1 MNQWYSS
8 DGKNLILLHNIELF
22 LCPPDYGALIG
33 SKGDSRKSWLI
44 SITSTNPV
52 VIPTARCCQRWYCTS
67 VCSGDVQRNDR
78 LGFVVAQ
85 RSSGVSMILNNCRL
99 CLSGTHTHAPW
110 TSQPEHTHTH
120 IWEWSLWG
128 ETLHFSPLVSANGF
142 QHSGSSQQRR
152 HTLTHPCT
160 HRNNYT
166 LQNHEQLIR
175 PLTPRASSWNSIWTS
190 IKTLSVIRR
199 KYSDLSD
206 AQTLN

>member
-120 IWEWSLWG
+120 TSESDLCGGKRSISLR
-128 ETLHFSPLVSANGF
+128 LCL
-142 QHSGSSQQRR
+142 
-152 HTLTHPCT
+152 LM
-160 HRNNYT
+160 
-166 LQNHEQLIR
+166 
-175 PLTPRASSWNSIWTS
+175 ASSIVAHHSKDDTHSHTRAHTETITPF
-190 IKTLSVIRR
+190 KTMS
-199 KYSDLSD
+199 
-206 AQTLN
+206 N